1 MTDDIERVE
10 LSMDEIESILERIRG
25 AILEKDYQ
33 RIEQVFNSYLHVLRF
48 AEEEGATI
56 RELRRLLFGPKS
68 EKLRTVLDDLQ
79 AEQAGGSGEQNTSPP
94 IAAPENAAAA
104 DATDSA
110 DAGKEN
116 NEGSPKEKRKGH
128 GRNGA
133 DAYDGAER
141 QWFPHE
147 TLKPFD
153 PCPEQ
158 GCTGKLYEMTEPIVI
173 VHVTARPP
181 LDATRSEYQRLRC
194 NVCLKIY
201 TPKALE
207 NAPQEKYDAKAA
219 SMIGLLRY
227 GTGVPHN
234 RLEGLQQSLGIPLP
248 ASTQWDIVERAA
260 KKIAP
265 AYAELIRE
273 AAQGDVLYVDDT
285 PNRILEVM
293 KENKEKKRS
302 RRSGDG

>member
-1 MTDDIERVE
+1 MTHNVKRIE
-10 LSMDEIESILERIRG
+10 LSMDELRSILQRIRG

-33 RIEQVFNSYLHVLRF
+33 CLEQLVNSYLHVLRL
-48 AEEEGATI
+48 AEEKGATI
-56 RELRRLLFGPKS
+56 RELRRLLFGSKS
-68 EKLRTVLDDLQ
+68 EKLRTVLDDLE
-79 AEQAGGSGEQNTSPP
+79 AEQSGGSGEQAPSQPTVP
-94 IAAPENAAAA
+94 PENATPQDAVDAA
-104 DATDSA
+104 D
-110 DAGKEN
+110 KEN
-116 NEGSPKEKRKGH
+116 DEGSAKEKRKGH

-133 DAYDGAER
+133 DAYEGAER
-141 QWFPHE
+141 KWFPHE
-147 TLKPFD
+147 TLKPYD
-153 PCPEQ
+153 SCPEQ
-158 GCTGKLYEMTEPIVI
+158 RCTGTLYEMEEPIVI
-173 VHVTARPP
+173 VLVTARPP
-181 LDATRSEYQRLRC
+181 LDATRHEYQRLRC
-194 NVCLKIY
+194 NVCLKIF

-273 AAQGDVLYVDDT
+273 AAQGDVLYNDDT

>member
-1 MTDDIERVE
+1 MTHDVERVE
-10 LSMDEIESILERIRG
+10 LSMDELRSILQRIKG
-25 AILEKDYQ
+25 VILEKDYQ
-33 RIEQVFNSYLHVLRF
+33 CLEHLVKSYLHVLRL
-48 AEEEGATI
+48 AEEKGATI
-56 RELRRLLFGPKS
+56 RELRRLLFGSKS
-68 EKLRTVLDDLQ
+68 EKLQTVLDDLE
-79 AEQAGGSGEQNTSPP
+79 AEQAGGSDGQNTSPP
-94 IAAPENAAAA
+94 TAAPENAAAA
-104 DATDSA
+104 DSA
-110 DAGKEN
+110 DTGKEN
-116 NEGSPKEKRKGH
+116 DEGSAKEKPKGH

-133 DAYDGAER
+133 DAYEGAER
-141 QWFPHE
+141 KTIPHE

-153 PCPEQ
+153 ACPVQ
-158 GCTGKLYEMTEPIVI
+158 GCNGKLYEMKEPIVI

-181 LDATRSEYQRLRC
+181 LDATRYEYQRLRC
-194 NVCLKIY
+194 NVCLKIF
-201 TPKALE
+201 TPQALE

-248 ASTQWDIVERAA
+248 ASTQWDIVEHAA

-293 KENKEKKRS
+293 KENKEKKRN
-302 RRSGDG
+302 RRGGDG